1 MSDSSDIMDFES
13 TKTDDKSSS
22 EKKDGEIFGF
32 DYHLSD
38 DEVKSLA
45 KFFRKFQSYI
55 PEELEGLSDLIE
67 SKIYDSMTISEVMNF
82 YS

>member
-1 MSDSSDIMDFES
+1 MMDASDIVEAGAAP
-13 TKTDDKSSS
+13 
-22 EKKDGEIFGF
+22 EGKDGEVFGF

-38 DEVKSLA
+38 DEVKALA

-55 PEELEGLSDLIE
+55 PKELEGLSDLIE
-67 SKIYDSMTISEVMNF
+67 GKIYDSMTISEVMNF

>member
-1 MSDSSDIMDFES
+1 MNETFSNLHDGFAEAE
-13 TKTDDKSSS
+13 S
-22 EKKDGEIFGF
+22 EKTNEKFGF

-38 DEVKSLA
+38 GEVKALA
-45 KFFRKFQSYI
+45 KFFRKFQSCI
-55 PEELEGLSDLIE
+55 PEELENLSELIE